1 MADMAETLYCYVHP
15 DRATTLRCNRCE
27 RPICTEDAVRTPTGY
42 RCRNCVREMQK
53 NFETAVWYDY
63 LVGLLSTALLSLIAS
78 GLISVISFVSGFF
91 LWFIVFALAAGIG
104 AFIGDIVL
112 RLIRKRRS
120 RPLFAVIAAGVIL
133 GALPV
138 VIFLV
143 VTGNIFPLIS
153 EGIFVFVATPTV
165 YARVSGI
172 QLRR

>member
-1 MADMAETLYCYVHP
+1 MAETLYCYVHP

-53 NFETAVWYDY
+53 NFETALWYDY
-63 LVGLLSTALLSLIAS
+63 LVGLLTTGGLSLIAS
-78 GLISVISFVSGFF
+78 VLISAISFLSGFF

-104 AFIGDIVL
+104 TFISNVAL
-112 RLIRKRRS
+112 RAIKKRRS
-120 RPLFAVIAAGVIL
+120 RALFTVTAAGVIL

-143 VTGNIFPLIS
+143 VTGNLLPLVS
-153 EGIFVFVATPTV
+153 EAIYVFVATPTV
-165 YARVSGI
+165 YARISGI
-172 QLRR
+172 QFRR